1 MAANF
6 FQDFIAR
13 VIDERRAHYRLL
25 SEDTEYLAVL
35 AGRRRAAHESY
46 GPLSD
51 DAESLAELAGRLRHG
66 AEPPADLPVVG
77 DWVRAVAG
85 APGAS
90 RAVIHDVLPR
100 RSRIAR
106 RAAGNT
112 TEEQVL
118 AANVDIAFIV
128 SSLNRDVSLR
138 RLERYLTLART
149 GGVRPVIVL
158 TKADVCTD
166 PVTKVTEVAAAM
178 PGVAV
183 RLATPT
189 GGASFATADSDGRWR
204 IRVPSSV
211 EPRLFG
217 LSMSAGGRVV
227 QAIGYLFIAPDGRT
241 ARLRAG
247 GGSEVIEDSGGGL
260 HGLVVDYDTQR
271 AATLSG
277 RAPPGAPL
285 SLRVDG
291 VERGQAT
298 AGADGRFVMPINQP
312 LNGGNHNFDLVA
324 ADKEEQAQAAIG
336 APVRLTSAPFLAI
349 RSGGGWRIDW
359 LTPGG
364 GEQTTLILRAA
375 DRAP

>member
-1 MAANF
+1 MELDRLQVAQLLVVVGLAGALMASACHPAARTAAN
-6 FQDFIAR
+6 A
-13 VIDERRAHYRLL
+13 
-25 SEDTEYLAVL
+25 
-35 AGRRRAAHESY
+35 
-46 GPLSD
+46 
-51 DAESLAELAGRLRHG
+51 
-66 AEPPADLPVVG
+66 
-77 DWVRAVAG
+77 
-85 APGAS
+85 AS
-90 RAVIHDVLPR
+90 RSTAQSSGYQAPPDL
-100 RSRIAR
+100 
-106 RAAGNT
+106 
-112 TEEQVL
+112 
-118 AANVDIAFIV
+118 V
-128 SSLNRDVSLR
+128 SVGV
-138 RLERYLTLART
+138 EPGGWIEIT
-149 GGVRPVIVL
+149 GL
-158 TKADVCTD
+158 
-166 PVTKVTEVAAAM
+166 AM

-324 ADKEEQAQAAIG
+324 ADKEEQAQAMIG